1 MLVPGFHFTTVML
14 LRTKRRRNAP
24 PFCVQVMID
33 PVKKAKVQRSH
44 LRFYIFVNLIRWT
57 FQRLQGII
65 GTVLSDIKGGTVM
78 LAHLNGILAEMTAD
92 SIVIDC
98 GGVGYQLTVSGETL
112 SGAPEIGE
120 KMKVYTY
127 MAVRE
132 DAVDLFGFATREEK
146 RMFERLRSVSGVGPK
161 SALQILSTLG
171 TQGVSIALAA
181 GDAAAIARAPGIGKK
196 TAQRLILDLRDKVT
210 EEELL
215 PSSGA
220 RAGSGRKKGVEAEVI
235 EALMALGCG
244 ASEAAEAVA
253 RVAGQSEDASELT
266 RLALKGMGR

>member
-1 MLVPGFHFTTVML
+1 MF
-14 LRTKRRRNAP
+14 
-24 PFCVQVMID
+24 
-33 PVKKAKVQRSH
+33 
-44 LRFYIFVNLIRWT
+44 
-57 FQRLQGII
+57 
-65 GTVLSDIKGGTVM
+65 
-78 LAHLNGILAEMTAD
+78 AHLNGILTEMTAD
-92 SIVIDC
+92 SIVIEC

-112 SGAPEIGE
+112 SGTPEIGE

-181 GDAAAIARAPGIGKK
+181 GDAAAIARAPGVGKK